1 MSQKEGMTIGELS
14 KRTHISTQTIHYY
27 VKEGLLPRPV
37 KTSKTW
43 AYYTHDHVERINMIK
58 NLKKRYFFPL
68 KIIKGL
74 LEEVPS
80 HKKLM
85 EGNPLSVASGLKKS
99 LPERKKKTLFSRKDL
114 SLKAGVSTR
123 FIDELEGMG
132 FLLPDAG
139 NNSKKYDHDDLVLV
153 KSINRLVSAG
163 KGSLEDLIFY
173 RYFFNVLSDEM
184 NFVNNKIIR
193 QGGLK
198 EISLKEIEGHLST
211 IRNYFGRRIHHYE
224 GKYLAKKYLK
234 RGS

>member
-1 MSQKEGMTIGELS
+1 MPQKERMTVGELS
-14 KRTHISTQTIHYY
+14 RRTRVSTQTIHYY
-27 VKEGLLPRPV
+27 VKEGLLPKPI

-58 NLKKRYFFPL
+58 TLKKRYFFPL
-68 KIIKGL
+68 RIIKGI

-85 EGNPLSVASGLKKS
+85 QDNPLSVASDLKKS
-99 LPERKKKTLFSRKDL
+99 RTGSKKKTLFSRKEL
-114 SLKAGVSTR
+114 SLKSGVSMR

-132 FLLPDAG
+132 FLLPDSG
-139 NNSKKYDHDDLVLV
+139 NNSKKYDNDDLILV
-153 KSINRLVSAG
+153 KSINRLINAG
-163 KGSLEDLIFY
+163 KGSLEDLLFY

-198 EISLKEIEGHLST
+198 EISLKEIESHLST
-211 IRNYFGRRIHHYE
+211 IRNYFGRRIHRYE